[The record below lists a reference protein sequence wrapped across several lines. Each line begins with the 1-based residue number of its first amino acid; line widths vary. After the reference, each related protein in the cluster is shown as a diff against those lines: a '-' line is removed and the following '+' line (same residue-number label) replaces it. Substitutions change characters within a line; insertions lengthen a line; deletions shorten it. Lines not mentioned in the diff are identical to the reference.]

1 MYSGSYLGFKKLV
14 NTYARIAPEM
24 LCQAEKIAPE
34 ILCQAEKIAPGTVA
48 FKGISLSILSSIV
61 LIYLRIKLF
70 WNLGKMTE
78 NQL

>member
-1 MYSGSYLGFKKLV
+1 M

-34 ILCQAEKIAPGTVA
+34 ILCQAEKIAPGTVV

>member
-1 MYSGSYLGFKKLV
+1 M
-14 NTYARIAPEM
+14 NTHARIAPEM
-24 LCQAEKIAPE
+24 
-34 ILCQAEKIAPGTVA
+34 LCQAEKIAPGTVA